1 MREMCSVMIWPSPKF
16 ISLNPVNF
24 PACLIHWR
32 ALTARFQNLS
42 TNATDPTAP
51 ECAAVCM
58 HGPSPEPAPARL
70 VFDWYFHLHHLQWS
84 LNLPQDASLQQ
95 TMDVMD
101 RIHEDYQVD
110 LPGYIALFFDIPFYP
125 STEWLVALS
134 SDSVSVAF
142 GVHPKQ
148 PPLQRKRDEVPCN
161 IQPSKCCYPRRNK
174 FYDAT
179 HFLDWPS
186 QE

>member
-1 MREMCSVMIWPSPKF
+1 MGNPDQPRKNHEGDVQRHDLAVAKSLFIEPCKFPCLSHPLESPDSAVSE
-16 ISLNPVNF
+16 SLDESDED
-24 PACLIHWR
+24 LR
-32 ALTARFQNLS
+32 QTFQNS
-42 TNATDPTAP
+42 NSTDPTAP

-58 HGPSPEPAPARL
+58 HEPSPEPARL

-84 LNLPQDASLQQ
+84 LSLPQDASLQQ

-110 LPGYIALFFDIPFYP
+110 LPGCIALFFDIPFYP
-125 STEWLVALS
+125 SPERLVALS

-148 PPLQRKRDEVPCN
+148 PPLQRKR
-161 IQPSKCCYPRRNK
+161 
-174 FYDAT
+174 
-179 HFLDWPS
+179 
-186 QE
+186 